1 MAEQAIGKRL
11 LHSVGVGLVGA
22 LAIAA
27 VVLLT
32 LAVMRLQVDCD
43 VLAAEECRFEK
54 ELAASIARLQT
65 LAAVG
70 CAAVAGGGAL
80 LLRRRT

>member
-1 MAEQAIGKRL
+1 MVEQAIGKRL
-11 LHSVGVGLVGA
+11 LHSVGLGLVGA
-22 LAIAA
+22 LGVAA

-32 LAVMRLQVDCD
+32 LAVLRLQVDCA
-43 VLAAEECRFEK
+43 VLSAEECRFEE
-54 ELAASIARLQT
+54 ELASSIARLQT

-70 CAAVAGGGAL
+70 CAAVAAGGGL

>member
-1 MAEQAIGKRL
+1 MAEQTIGNRL

-22 LAIAA
+22 PGVAA

-32 LAVMRLQVDCD
+32 LAVLRLQLDCAA
-43 VLAAEECRFEK
+43 LSAEECRFEK
-54 ELAASIARLQT
+54 ELASSIARLQT

-70 CAAVAGGGAL
+70 CAAVAGGAFL
-80 LLRRRT
+80 LVRRRT